1 MPLMTRPL
9 ASRSRFASRTVAAR
23 APVVAAPA
31 RSVLA
36 KYAVTLVTPDGEQVG
51 SGAPDTPL

>member
-9 ASRSRFASRTVAAR
+9 ASLSRFASRTVAAR

-51 SGAPDTPL
+51 SGAPFNPL